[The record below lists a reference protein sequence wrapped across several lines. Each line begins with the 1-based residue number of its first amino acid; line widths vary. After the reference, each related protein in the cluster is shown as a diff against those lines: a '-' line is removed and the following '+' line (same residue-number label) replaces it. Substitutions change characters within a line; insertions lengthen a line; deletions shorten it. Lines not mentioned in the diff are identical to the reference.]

1 MTHKKQK
8 SIKENVW
15 VTWGGEQFHKH
26 NSKAQAVK
34 HTIDVHNYIKV
45 EDFYSVE
52 DTREKSI
59 DKGEYV
65 NIFGMS
71 KERKELSTKSLVS
84 SLLWLE
90 EKRVGQK

>member
-1 MTHKKQK
+1 M
-8 SIKENVW
+8 
-15 VTWGGEQFHKH
+15 
-26 NSKAQAVK
+26 
-34 HTIDVHNYIKV
+34 

-84 SLLWLE
+84 SLL
-90 EKRVGQK
+90 